1 MNNKPKKQ
9 SNMKKTLFS
18 LFVLMSI
25 AISGKAATDDSKY
38 LAGAVPEDNGIVTFK
53 KTFSVQ
59 GKSAE
64 VVRETMRQFV
74 NDLVDKSIPAP
85 GNYAG
90 VMQDN
95 DEEGIVARC
104 CEWMV
109 FKKKPMYL
117 DRTRFRY
124 KIQAKTEGNRVS
136 IVINTITY
144 YYDEDME
151 TQNGVIIKAENWIS
165 DSEALNKAKTKLY
178 PKSGKFRRK
187 TVDRIEEIFN
197 QAMDA
202 FVEKPQPSTQPT
214 RNGIIVE

>member
-1 MNNKPKKQ
+1 
-9 SNMKKTLFS
+9 MKKTLLS

-109 FKKKPMYL
+109 FKKKPMCL

-202 FVEKPQPSTQPT
+202 MKIE
-214 RNGIIVE
+214 